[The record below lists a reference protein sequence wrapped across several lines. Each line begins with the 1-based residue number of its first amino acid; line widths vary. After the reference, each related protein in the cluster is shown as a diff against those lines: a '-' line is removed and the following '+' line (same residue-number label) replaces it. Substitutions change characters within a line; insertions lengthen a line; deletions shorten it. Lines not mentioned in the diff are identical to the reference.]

1 MGQLEVPHA
10 PGRPMEV
17 DTCDPCRALWFDT
30 GEHIRL
36 TAEGALALI
45 RHLAAPPSA
54 PRGRFGA
61 RLACPA
67 CRQALARTYDI
78 AGGAQYRYF
87 RCIDGHGIFIAVFD
101 FLRSRGL
108 VRGLSAIELTALREQ
123 MTSVSCPGCGAPVE
137 LGSEPACAYCGSAVS
152 IIDTEHLSDALRT
165 LEQEAAAARAVV
177 GPTLAPEDIVAE
189 WRATRLSRDED
200 DDGMPRLFTRRR
212 QVDLLDLGAAALS
225 WLLRP
230 RR

>member
-1 MGQLEVPHA
+1 VGQLEVPHA
-10 PGRPMEV
+10 PVRPMEV
-17 DTCDPCRALWFDT
+17 DTCEPCRALWFDM

-45 RHLAAPPSA
+45 RHLAAPPTA

-67 CRQALARTYDI
+67 CRRVLARTYDI

-87 RCIDGHGIFIAVFD
+87 RCIDGHGIFIPVFD

-108 VRGLSAIELTALREQ
+108 VRGLSAIELAALREQ

-137 LGSEPACAYCGSAVS
+137 LGGEPACAYCGSTVS
-152 IIDTEHLSDALRT
+152 IIDTEHLSDALRA
-165 LEQEAAAARAVV
+165 LELDAAAARAVA
-177 GPTLAPEDIVAE
+177 GPTLAPDDVVAE
-189 WRATRLSRDED
+189 WRATRVPRDEHD
-200 DDGMPRLFTRRR
+200 EGIARLFTRRR

-230 RR
+230 R